1 MSLPETKKWSHIEKV
16 KNCPVE
22 YCENCEFLEVE
33 VTPEGLRYPI
43 CRKPFDSIQTVEGP
57 KA

>member
-1 MSLPETKKWSHIEKV
+1 MTERRQHIEKV

-22 YCENCEFLEVE
+22 YCEDCEFLEVE

-43 CRKPFDSIQTVEGP
+43 CRKPLETVSSEERGKP
-57 KA
+57 Q